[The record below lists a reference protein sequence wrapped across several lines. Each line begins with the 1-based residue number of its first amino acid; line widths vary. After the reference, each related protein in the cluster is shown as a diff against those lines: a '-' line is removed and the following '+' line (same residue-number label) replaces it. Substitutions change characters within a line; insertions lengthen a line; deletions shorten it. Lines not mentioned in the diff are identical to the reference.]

1 LDEIIMRFAS
11 AAVSPCDVMGQR
23 QTALNDYFAL
33 TSVPDRPRLKG
44 VQVAEHLR
52 HLCVLDFSLS
62 HRTLLPLLL
71 ITRLGLNLMKRVYP
85 GYGQPKP
92 IPAVTSSGPRAGSRR
107 RAE

>member
-33 TSVPDRPRLKG
+33 TSVPHRPRVQG
-44 VQVAEHLR
+44 VQVAKHLR
-52 HLCVLDFSLS
+52 HLCVLDFELS

-71 ITRLGLNLMKRVYP
+71 ITRLGLNLVNGVYP
-85 GYGQPKP
+85 GFGQPKP
-92 IPAVTSSGPRAGSRR
+92 VAAVP
-107 RAE
+107 

>member
-1 LDEIIMRFAS
+1 
-11 AAVSPCDVMGQR
+11 
-23 QTALNDYFAL
+23 
-33 TSVPDRPRLKG
+33 
-44 VQVAEHLR
+44 
-52 HLCVLDFSLS
+52 
-62 HRTLLPLLL
+62 L